1 MINKTLLI
9 LSCREPPMKTRHL
22 LVILALL
29 ISLGFSAGC
38 SQSDTTAQAWELI
51 DQGALLVDV
60 RNPDEFNSGHLP
72 GAKLIPVN
80 QVAARISEFG
90 EDKSHP
96 IVVYCKSGKRSG
108 KAEETL
114 RAHGYLNIVNGG
126 GYSSMMSARN

>member
-1 MINKTLLI
+1 
-9 LSCREPPMKTRHL
+9 MKIQHFL
-22 LVILALL
+22 GLFALL
-29 ISLGFSAGC
+29 TLLGFSTGC
-38 SQSDTTAQAWELI
+38 NQSDTTAQAWELI

-60 RNPDEFNSGHLP
+60 RNPDEFSSGHLP

-90 EDKSHP
+90 EDKSRP

-114 RAHGYLNIVNGG
+114 RAHGYLNVVNGG